1 MLYNSPEHFL
11 AAQSANFVEV
21 VAAAQRAA
29 GGHYAAYT
37 PAQLQQNAAND
48 ASSIM
53 ETMRT
58 EFMDSAAMQAGI
70 RDTYGRG
77 IDLDDLTRMAG
88 FLEEG
93 LVALVDR
100 ELQDQP
106 DLAVELTRR
115 IRHFNT
121 RFRSN
126 VTSVKLDITL
136 GRMKRPNQA

>member
-11 AAQSANFVEV
+11 TAQTAAIVEV
-21 VAAAQRAA
+21 VAGAQRAA

-37 PAQLQQNAAND
+37 PAQLQQTASQD
-48 ASSIM
+48 AHEIL

-58 EFMDSAAMQAGI
+58 EIMDSVAMQAGI
-70 RDTYGRG
+70 RETYDRG
-77 IDLDDLTRMAG
+77 IDLDDLSRMAEL
-88 FLEEG
+88 LERG
-93 LVALVDR
+93 LLALVDR

-106 DLAVELTRR
+106 DLAAELKRR

-136 GRMKRPNQA
+136 GRLKR